1 MEGLFGSGNWL
12 YIILIGFIVG
22 VLARLLKP
30 GKDSMG
36 IILTTLLGIAG
47 ALLAGWVGQ
56 ATGLYEAGEA
66 AGLIGA
72 VVRSEER
79 SVGTECDVRVDLGGR
94 RILTKQTNSM
104 TGKRQRR

>member
-1 MEGLFGSGNWL
+1 MDLFGSSNWL

-30 GKDSMG
+30 GKDRMG

-56 ATGLYEAGEA
+56 AMGWYQAGQP
-66 AGLIGA
+66 AGFIGA
-72 VVRSEER
+72 LLGAIVILVVFSLFR
-79 SVGTECDVRVDLGGR
+79 GR
-94 RILTKQTNSM
+94 R
-104 TGKRQRR
+104 RRLP